1 MAIEFEKTYS
11 QEEFRNLLTTFQN
24 DIQQNKYN
32 ERIPYKAWRNFNKAN
47 KIHVMTHNLFVEV
60 SAFLSDDWCTECQKY
75 KIYDFGFGRFFY
87 DHVLTAPGS
96 TWNKSNNDEKKK
108 ENNTMKMPNM
118 NFDFGPF
125 TGKEVAVSP
134 YGIAVRN
141 KDGEYLAYNA
151 ASGSTINVT
160 GFTFDFQQMIYKMPV
175 AVKDLRAGDM
185 IMHCGKPMYIQNADD
200 SKNIQCIDILNSE
213 SKVVVPV
220 TNIFGF
226 NFVTKVVSFMNI
238 GAAQPSADNPFGN
251 LMPFMM
257 MSSIMGEDSG
267 SDSNSDFS
275 KMMMMSMMMGGS
287 NPLAN
292 MLTPQDK

>member
-1 MAIEFEKTYS
+1 MTFEKTYT
-11 QEEFRNLLTTFQN
+11 QEEFRNILTSFQN
-24 DIQQNKYN
+24 GIKQNKYN
-32 ERIPYKAWRNFNKAN
+32 ERIPYDIWRAFNKADKVQVWLN
-47 KIHVMTHNLFVEV
+47 GCLTLKVAALNPDGRWFEFQEYEISYSN
-60 SAFLSDDWCTECQKY
+60 C
-75 KIYDFGFGRFFY
+75 GFGSFFFENY
-87 DHVLTAPGS
+87 IENT
-96 TWNKSNNDEKKK
+96 NNDEKK

-257 MSSIMGEDSG
+257 MSSLMGEDSG
-267 SDSNSDFS
+267 SGSNSDFS

-292 MLTPQDK
+292 MFTPQDK

>member
-1 MAIEFEKTYS
+1 MKFEKTYT
-11 QEEFRNLLTTFQN
+11 QEEFRNILTSFQN
-24 DIQQNKYN
+24 GIKQNKYN
-32 ERIPYKAWRNFNKAN
+32 ERIPY
-47 KIHVMTHNLFVEV
+47 
-60 SAFLSDDWCTECQKY
+60 D
-75 KIYDFGFGRFFY
+75 
-87 DHVLTAPGS
+87 
-96 TWNKSNNDEKKK
+96 
-108 ENNTMKMPNM
+108 
-118 NFDFGPF
+118 
-125 TGKEVAVSP
+125 
-134 YGIAVRN
+134 IAVRN

-160 GFTFDFQQMIYKMPV
+160 GFTFDFQQMPV

-257 MSSIMGEDSG
+257 MSSLMGEDSG
-267 SDSNSDFS
+267 SGSNSDFS

-287 NPLAN
+287 SPLTN
-292 MLTPQDK
+292 MFTPQDK